1 MRLDDEIVELRLWDA
16 VRVAKETTRNFEAG
30 SEGATLIAFGAP
42 RTGIGDAEAIPGW
55 WVD

>member
-30 SEGATLIAFGAP
+30 SEGARLIAFGAP